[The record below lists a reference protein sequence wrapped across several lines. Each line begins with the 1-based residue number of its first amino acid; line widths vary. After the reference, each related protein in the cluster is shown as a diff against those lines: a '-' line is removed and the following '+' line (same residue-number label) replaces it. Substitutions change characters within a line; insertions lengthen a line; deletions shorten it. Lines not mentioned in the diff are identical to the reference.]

1 MKNRLKQIATLL
13 ALCTALCSCSGDEQS
28 ENQPPTKKQ
37 AANFVETG
45 DFSDLKK
52 RGVIRLLRLDWEAE
66 AENHTGLPRQGLP
79 PSDYHRDI
87 EAFVEQYGLTPH
99 WVDVKDF
106 ASLTSYLLEGRGDII
121 ASNFTQTQQRE
132 KYLAFSLPISQSQEF
147 IISRKGNVL
156 DTIASLNGLR
166 IAIRAGS
173 SFQTSL
179 LDLLDQHPTLN
190 FDLVILS
197 GRDDPDHIL
206 DRLKKGDFDATV
218 MDSNLLNSLRAY
230 RDDFHTGVAINT
242 LRNIAWAVRPNNPDL
257 LDKLNLYLLKSLSK
271 QDWDK
276 RYLDDWDK
284 IVERK
289 TLRVITRNNPTSYF
303 LWRGELMGFD
313 YELMRHFAKR
323 HKLKLEM
330 VVAPPKASLI
340 TWLQEGRGDI
350 IAASMTASDARR
362 DRGVVFTKPYNQ
374 VAEQLVTS
382 MGKAPLKT
390 LSDLK
395 NRTIALRPK
404 SHYWQT
410 AKKLQAAGH
419 QFQLTAVNEELSAA
433 DLLIAVAAGDYDAT
447 IADSHIV
454 SIEKRFIESLAP
466 GLMLTPKFDHA
477 WAVRP
482 ENPKLLKQLNQYL
495 NDEIGSRHF
504 NVVKQKYFSDKKKID
519 KYQGNRLSRDS
530 QLSPFDQM
538 VKKSASQHQL
548 DWRLITAQMY
558 QESQFNPRAR
568 SHVGARGLMQ
578 VMPRTA
584 RELGYKLPFSAQS
597 GIEAGVTYLAWSRDR
612 FEATLAPQERIWF
625 SLAAYNAGT
634 GHVYDARRLAEQ
646 QGLNPDIWFD
656 NVEKAMLLLSK
667 RKYYQKARFGYV
679 RGSEPVNYVKSIH
692 KRYIAYLD
700 FK

>member
-1 MKNRLKQIATLL
+1 MKYHCKFYL
-13 ALCTALCSCSGDEQS
+13 ALLTITIGLFGCSAEEES
-28 ENQPPTKKQ
+28 ENQPPINNN
-37 AANFVETG
+37 AISFVETG
-45 DFSDLKK
+45 DISALKK
-52 RGVIRLLRLDWEAE
+52 RGTIRLLRLKWEAE
-66 AENHTGLPRQGLP
+66 TEHRTGLPRQGLP
-79 PSDYHRDI
+79 PSDYHRHI
-87 EAFVEQYGLTPH
+87 EAFVEQLGLTPK
-99 WVDVKDF
+99 WIDVNNF
-106 ASLTSYLLEGRGDII
+106 AALSSSLLEGRGDII
-121 ASNFTQTQQRE
+121 VSNFTQTPKRE
-132 KYLAFSLPISQSQEF
+132 KSLAFSLPISKSQEF
-147 IISRKGNVL
+147 IISREGSEL
-156 DTIASLNGLR
+156 DTVASLNGLR

-179 LDLLDQHPTLN
+179 LDLLDEHPQIN

-206 DRLKKGDFDATV
+206 DRLNKGDFDATV
-218 MDSNLLNSLRAY
+218 MDSNLLKNLQAY
-230 RDDFHTGVAINT
+230 REDFRVGTAINE
-242 LRNIAWAVRPNNPDL
+242 LRNIAWAVRPSNPDL
-257 LDKLNLYLLKSLSK
+257 LDKLNLYLLESLSK

-284 IVERK
+284 IIERK

-313 YELMRHFAKR
+313 YELMRHFAKQ

-330 VVAPPKASLI
+330 VVAPPNASLL

-350 IAASMTASDARR
+350 IASSLTVSDARR
-362 DRGVVFTKPYNQ
+362 ARGVTFTKPYNQ
-374 VAEQLVTS
+374 VAEQLVTATDK
-382 MGKAPLKT
+382 GPLKT
-390 LSDLK
+390 LKDLQG
-395 NRTIALRPK
+395 RTIALRPK

-419 QFQLTAVNEELSAA
+419 QFELKAIKNGLSAA
-433 DLLIAVAAGDYDAT
+433 DVLIAVGAGEYDAT

-454 SIEKRFIESLAP
+454 SIEKRFIDTLAP
-466 GLMLTPKFDHA
+466 GLMLTPKYDHA

-482 ENPKLLKQLNQYL
+482 DNPKLLKQLNQYL
-495 NDEIGSRHF
+495 DKEIGSRHF

-530 QLSPFDQM
+530 QLSPFDQL
-538 VKKSASQHQL
+538 VKTSASEHQL

-558 QESQFNPRAR
+558 QESQFNPHAR

-584 RELGYKLPFSAQS
+584 RELGYKLPFNPQS

-612 FEATLAPQERIWF
+612 FESTLAPQERIWF
-625 SLAAYNAGT
+625 SLAAYNAGA
-634 GHVYDARRLAEQ
+634 GHVFDARRLAEQ

-656 NVEKAMLLLSK
+656 NVEQAMLLLSK
-667 RKYYQKARFGYV
+667 RKYHRKSRFGYV
-679 RGSEPVNYVKSIH
+679 RGSEPVNYVRKIH